1 MLRRS
6 FLSRATQTAAV
17 FGIGSRGPAAA
28 TQAAAADSVW
38 RPARHQQDDWFDQ
51 IPGRHRFFF
60 DTLTWQKVGEA
71 ATFATNYLDANK
83 SDYALEDRDLA
94 VVIGLRHRATPFA
107 FNDAMWA
114 KYGRQFSDILDFT
127 DPKTKQPPA
136 TNLYPHLAALVKR
149 GVHLAVCNMATHA
162 YSRRISEATDG
173 DPEAIYHDLTS
184 NTIGSAHFVAAGILA
199 VNRAQE
205 RGYSIAHIG

>member
-6 FLSRATQTAAV
+6 LFSR
-17 FGIGSRGPAAA
+17 F
-28 TQAAAADSVW
+28 AAAAALVGFGAPGGVTVRAAGESW
-38 RPARHQQDDWFDQ
+38 QPMRHPQDDWFEQ
-51 IPGRHRFFF
+51 LPGRHRFFF
-60 DTLTWQKVGEA
+60 DTMTAPKVDEA
-71 ATFATNYLDANK
+71 VAFAGNYFRANR
-83 SDYALEDRDLA
+83 SDYGLEDHDLA

-114 KYGRQFSDILDFT
+114 KYGRQFSDILEFT
-127 DPKTKQPPA
+127 DPRTKQPPT
-136 TNLYPHLAALVKR
+136 TNVYPDLTGLVKR

-162 YSRRISEATDG
+162 YSRRIADAIDG
-173 DPEAIYHDLTS
+173 DPDAIYKDLTS
-184 NTIGSAHFVAAGILA
+184 NAVGNAHFVAAGILA